1 MTERNLR
8 NITVKKETMVRLNR
22 LRAEMEL
29 AFNGTARISLDS
41 LINMLI
47 DRIEDKN
54 GKH

>member
-1 MTERNLR
+1 MAERNLR

-29 AFNGTARISLDS
+29 AFCGTARISLDT
-41 LINMLI
+41 LINMLL